1 MSTAERTST
10 EVIDDRKRLRP
21 FARHYQPLV
30 ITLAALSG
38 GMAVDRYWGGHFALL
53 WCLSLF
59 GWVGWWF
66 EQRRET
72 MLRSSALLLLSVAAL
87 GGAWHHARWSQFNAD
102 EIGLFTADRPI
113 PACIQGIAQSMPRRI
128 AAEQHDPLNALPHGD
143 RTRLIVAV
151 ERIRDRDTWR
161 TASGFMNVRVEGHVL
176 DVQLGDRVQL
186 FGQLSAPQPPL
197 NPGEFD
203 FAAYQRADRVLA
215 ELWVDHSAAIRKIDT
230 RRGYAL
236 AAWLSRVRQHAES
249 WLRRDV
255 SGSQR
260 GMAIALL
267 LGEREQVDRAVND
280 AYFRTGMIHL
290 LSISGL
296 HVGILALGLMAGL
309 RLGWLSRR
317 NALVLVAVVTTFYA
331 LLIDAEPPALR
342 ATMLVVLGC
351 IGMLLGRTSQAFN
364 TLAAAAIVVLVLN
377 PADLLRAGPQLSFL
391 AAAVLVWNAEST
403 LLRHKDDPLADLIRE
418 TRPIYVRGALV
429 AWDAICEM
437 TIVSILIWA
446 VALPLIMCRFHIVAP
461 ISIALTP
468 LLSVP
473 IGVALFSGFGVLV
486 LGGILPPLSQGCG
499 WLCGASL
506 ELIEHCVQTAA
517 TLPGNHVWLAG
528 PKPWWVV
535 AFYLVLVLVCLRWHH
550 VVKPSL
556 ELALVTC
563 WSVASLMTPAH
574 WPQHDRPLVCSFL
587 AVGHGCAVLL
597 ELPNGTTLLYDC
609 GRLGPPAYGAQT
621 ISSFALEQ
629 RVSRFDA
636 VVISHADVDH
646 YNALPELLRRFSVGN
661 VFVSSALRRDASE
674 PTRTMLTAV
683 QQAGSAC
690 LDLARGDRIELDP
703 GVSIEVLHPPPQ
715 GIYGSDNA
723 NSIVLAIEYA
733 GRRLLLTGDL
743 EPPGLER
750 VLASPQ
756 WDCDV
761 LLVPH
766 HGSLRSNPP
775 GCAAWCS
782 PEFVVISG
790 GNNPTIELVGAAY
803 EQAGAK
809 VLHTARDGT
818 ITCCFS
824 SRGVELSTWRH
835 GPLGKPTAAR

>member
-1 MSTAERTST
+1 MSTAELTVT
-10 EVIDDRKRLRP
+10 ELSDDQASSSRL
-21 FARHYQPLV
+21 ARHYQPLV

-38 GMAVDRYWGGHFALL
+38 GMAVDRYWGGNFALL
-53 WCLSLF
+53 GGLSLL
-59 GWVGWWF
+59 GWIGWF
-66 EQRRET
+66 VEHRRGNP
-72 MLRSSALLLLSVAAL
+72 LRSSALLLLSIAAL

-102 EIGLFTADRPI
+102 EIGLFTADRPL

-143 RTRLIVAV
+143 RTRLSVAV

-161 TASGFMNVRVEGHVL
+161 SASGLLNVRVEGHVL

-215 ELWVDHSAAIRKIDT
+215 ELWVDHSAAVTKLDT
-230 RRGYAL
+230 RRGYTL
-236 AAWLSRVRQHAES
+236 AAWLARVRQHAEG

-317 NALVLVAVVTTFYA
+317 NTLVLVAAVTTFYA

-342 ATMLVVLGC
+342 ATLLVVLGC
-351 IGMLLGRTSQAFN
+351 VGMLLGRCSQAFN
-364 TLAAAAIVVLVLN
+364 TLATAAIVVLALN

-403 LLRHKDDPLADLIRE
+403 LLRHTDDPLAELIRAS
-418 TRPIYVRGALV
+418 RPLYVRGTLV
-429 AWDAICEM
+429 VWDALCEM

-461 ISIALTP
+461 VSILLTP

-473 IGVALFSGFGVLV
+473 IGIALFSGFGVLV
-486 LGGILPPLSQGCG
+486 LGGIVPPLSHVCG

-506 ELIEHCVQTAA
+506 ELIERCVQTAV
-517 TLPGNHVWLAG
+517 TLPGNHAWLAG
-528 PKPWWVV
+528 PQPWWVV
-535 AFYLVLVLVCLRWHH
+535 AFYLVLVLACLRWRS
-550 VVKPSL
+550 VVKPSR
-556 ELALVTC
+556 ELAVVAC
-563 WSVASLMTPAH
+563 WSLASLLPPPH

-597 ELPNGTTLLYDC
+597 EMPNGKTLLYDC

-629 RVSRFDA
+629 RVHHFDA

-683 QQAGSAC
+683 QLSGASC
-690 LDLARGDRIELDP
+690 LDLAQGDRLELDP
-703 GVSIEVLHPPPQ
+703 GVSIHVLHPPPQ
-715 GIYGSDNA
+715 GMYGSDNA
-723 NSIVLAIEYA
+723 NSIVLAIEHA

-750 VLASPQ
+750 VLASPR

-790 GNNPTIELVGAAY
+790 GNNPTIELVSAAY
-803 EQAGAK
+803 EKSGAE
-809 VLHTARDGT
+809 VLHTARHGT
-818 ITCCFS
+818 ITCQM
-824 SRGVELSTWRH
+824 SRGGVEISTWHRR
-835 GPLGKPTAAR
+835 PLGKRSAAR